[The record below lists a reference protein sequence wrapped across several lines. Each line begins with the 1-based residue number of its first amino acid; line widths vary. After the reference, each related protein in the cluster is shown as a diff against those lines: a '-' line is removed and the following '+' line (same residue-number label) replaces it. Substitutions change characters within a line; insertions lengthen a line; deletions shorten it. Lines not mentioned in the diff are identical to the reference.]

1 MSRPIR
7 IEYPGAVYHVISR
20 GDDKGKIF
28 RDVADYKKFLN
39 VIKKAKRRYGTIV
52 YAYALMPNHYH
63 LLIETTRA
71 NLARLMHCVQ
81 TTYSVYYNNRHGRT
95 GHVFQGRYKAILV
108 DKDNYLLRLSRYI
121 HLNPVRAMM
130 VKRPQDYRWSSFGEY
145 AGITDNFVTEPKFV
159 LESFGSSSAEAIS
172 KYAEFCG
179 IDDSE
184 ELKKLIYGQ
193 FVIGSREFTDKVK
206 KIRASTGKALSGEI
220 SGGRKVKPRNSKDR
234 IINETARAYGV
245 TVGKVLK
252 KQGLPRQ
259 TAMYLIRKHTDMK
272 LKDMAE
278 MFGGMHYTAVNKIVM
293 RFEKKAQLAEIR
305 TKLGIIEAV
314 FMK

>member
-28 RDVADYKKFLN
+28 KDTADYKKLLN
-39 VIKKAKRRYGTIV
+39 VIKKAKHRYCVIV
-52 YAYALMPNHYH
+52 YVYALMPNHYH

-71 NLARLMHCVQ
+71 NLARFMHCVQ
-81 TTYSVYYNNRHGRT
+81 TTYSVYYNSRHGRA
-95 GHVFQGRYKAILV
+95 GHVFQGRYKALLV

-121 HLNPVRAMM
+121 HLNPVRAKM
-130 VKRPQDYRWSSFGEY
+130 VKMPQDYRWSSFCEY
-145 AGITDNFVTEPKFV
+145 AGLADSSVSAPEFV
-159 LESFGSSSAEAIS
+159 LKSFGSSLSESIR

-179 IDDSE
+179 IDEGE
-184 ELKKLIYGQ
+184 EIKQLIYGQ

-206 KIRASTGKALSGEI
+206 KIRAADGKALSGEI
-220 SGGRKVKPRNSKDR
+220 SGGRKVKMRNSKDR
-234 IINETARAYGV
+234 IINETARVYGV
-245 TVGKVLK
+245 TAEDVLK
-252 KQGLPRQ
+252 KTGLPRQ

-278 MFGGMHYTAVNKIVM
+278 MFGGVCYSAVSKSVL
-293 RFEKKAQLAEIR
+293 RFEKIASESAIRKKIDSVEI
-305 TKLGIIEAV
+305 AV
-314 FMK
+314 LR

>member
-28 RDVADYKKFLN
+28 RDAADYKKFLN
-39 VIKKAKRRYGTIV
+39 VIKKAKRRYGVIV

-71 NLARLMHCVQ
+71 NLARLMHCIQ
-81 TTYSVYYNNRHGRT
+81 TTYSVYYNNRHCRT

-108 DKDNYLLRLSRYI
+108 EKDSYLLRLSRYI
-121 HLNPVRAMM
+121 HLNPVRAKM
-130 VKRPQDYRWSSFGEY
+130 VKRPQDYRWSSFCEY
-145 AGITDNFVTEPKFV
+145 AGLVDSRVSAPGFV
-159 LESFGSSSAEAIS
+159 LESFGSSSSESIR

-179 IDDSE
+179 IDEGE
-184 ELKKLIYGQ
+184 EIKKLIYGQ

-206 KIRASTGKALSGEI
+206 KIRSAVGKVLSGEI
-220 SGGRKVKPRNSKDR
+220 SGGRKVKTRNSKDR

-245 TVGKVLK
+245 TTENVLK
-252 KQGLPRQ
+252 KSGLPRQ

-272 LKDMAE
+272 LKDIAK
-278 MFGGMHYTAVNKIVM
+278 MFGNKHYTSISKNAS
-293 RFEKKAQLAEIR
+293 RFAELSREPNISKKLAS
-305 TKLGIIEAV
+305 IETAALS
-314 FMK
+314 

>member
-20 GDDKGKIF
+20 GDGKGKIF
-28 RDVADYKKFLN
+28 SDAADYKKFLN
-39 VIKKAKRRYGTIV
+39 VIKKAKRRYGVIV

-63 LLIETTRA
+63 FLIETPRA
-71 NLARLMHCVQ
+71 NLTRLMHCVQ
-81 TTYSVYYNNRHGRT
+81 TTYSVYYNTRHGRT

-108 DKDNYLLRLSRYI
+108 EKDNYLLRLSRYI
-121 HLNPVRAMM
+121 HLNPVRAKM

-145 AGITDNFVTEPKFV
+145 AGSTDSSVSAPGFV
-159 LESFGSSSAEAIS
+159 LESFGSSPSESIR

-184 ELKKLIYGQ
+184 EIKKLIYGQ

-206 KIRASTGKALSGEI
+206 KIRAAGGKVLSGEI
-220 SGGRKVKPRNSKDR
+220 SGGRKVKTRNSKDR
-234 IINETARAYGV
+234 IINGTARAYGV
-245 TVGKVLK
+245 TAENVLK
-252 KQGLPRQ
+252 KTGLPRQ

-278 MFGGMHYTAVNKIVM
+278 MFGGMCYSAVSKSVL
-293 RFEKKAQLAEIR
+293 RFEKIARESAIRKKISSVEI
-305 TKLGIIEAV
+305 AV
-314 FMK
+314 LR

>member
-20 GDDKGKIF
+20 GDAKEKIF
-28 RDVADYKKFLN
+28 RDADDYKKFLD
-39 VIKKAKRRYGTIV
+39 VIKKAKHRYGTIV

-81 TTYSVYYNNRHGRT
+81 TTYSVYYNNSHGRT

-108 DKDNYLLRLSRYI
+108 EKDNYLLRLSRYI
-121 HLNPVRAMM
+121 HLNPVRAKM
-130 VKRPQDYRWSSFGEY
+130 VKRPQDYIWSSFGEY
-145 AGITDNFVTEPKFV
+145 SGLADSHVSEPEFVM
-159 LESFGSSSAEAIS
+159 ESFGSSSAESIR

-184 ELKKLIYGQ
+184 EIKKLIYGQ

-206 KIRASTGKALSGEI
+206 KICAAGGKNLSGEI
-220 SGGRKVKPRNSKDR
+220 SGGRKIKTRNSKDK

-245 TVGKVLK
+245 TAEKVLK

-272 LKDMAE
+272 LKDIAE
-278 MFGGMHYTAVNKIVM
+278 MFGGMHYTAVNKTVM

-305 TKLGIIEAV
+305 IKLGIIEAV
-314 FMK
+314 FVK